1 MFVKFFIERPI
12 FATVCALLIILGGAV
27 SIPQLPIAEFP
38 NLAPPQVNVQSGYNG
53 ASAETVE
60 SAVTNPLEQQINGV
74 PGMKYISSSSDSGGG
89 SGITATFDIGR
100 DVDLAAVDVQNR
112 VTTAQGRLPAAL
124 PEGIAR
130 RRLVRAQCWIGPRG
144 LPAPG
149 HRTIR
154 PARSVW

>member
-89 SGITATFDIGR
+89 SGISHLR
-100 DVDLAAVDVQNR
+100 YR
-112 VTTAQGRLPAAL
+112 
-124 PEGIAR
+124 AR
-130 RRLVRAQCWIGPRG
+130 RGPGRCGRAKPRH
-144 LPAPG
+144 
-149 HRTIR
+149 HR
-154 PARSVW
+154 ARTAAG